1 MKKVVS
7 IMLLVVA
14 SLLLSAC
21 GNKEVVSEKEKDVSK
36 SKDVVVESDSKS
48 EVVEQE
54 EEKNEE
60 KENKSSESKDPESS
74 KPAHVHSF
82 SSATCTSPQK
92 CSCGATN
99 GSALGHRW
107 QEATCETPKKCSVCG
122 AIEGS
127 VGSHK
132 YVSGVCAYCGNK
144 QIISPKDGLKLNA
157 DYYYISDE
165 EDGNFSLSI
174 YRFSDSTLIP
184 RMMYSTNVERKDGEE
199 TINYDGKLWYQIGF
213 GYTSLPEYTLT
224 DTEIIVKYFGA
235 EYRLSVNYAYD
246 LVVTSSGGYLFK
258 QGTIL
263 DLVE

>member
-1 MKKVVS
+1 MKKVIS
-7 IMLLVVA
+7 IMLLVVF
-14 SLLLSAC
+14 SLMLSAC

-36 SKDVVVESDSKS
+36 PKDVVVEADSKS
-48 EVVEQE
+48 ESVDKE
-54 EEKNEE
+54 EENVEE
-60 KENKSSESKDPESS
+60 ENKSSEKKEPESS

-82 SSATCTSPQK
+82 SAATCTSPQK

-107 QEATCETPKKCSVCG
+107 QEATCKSPKKCSVCG
-122 AIEGS
+122 VTEGS
-127 VGSHK
+127 IGTHK
-132 YVSGVCAYCGNK
+132 YVNGVCAYCGNK

-165 EDGNFSLSI
+165 EDGNFGLSI
-174 YRFSDSTLIP
+174 YRFSDSTIIP

-199 TINYDGKLWYQIGF
+199 TINYGRKLWYQIGF

-224 DTEIIVKYFGA
+224 DTEIIVSYFGA